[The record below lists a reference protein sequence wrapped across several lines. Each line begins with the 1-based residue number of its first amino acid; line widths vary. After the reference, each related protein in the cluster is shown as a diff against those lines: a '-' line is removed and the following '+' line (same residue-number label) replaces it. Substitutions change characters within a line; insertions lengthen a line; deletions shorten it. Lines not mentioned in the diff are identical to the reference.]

1 MKVEGINKVCVLGAG
16 TMGLQISLMSARAG
30 YEVIVFDAAEDAL
43 KQAPLRHKQ
52 MAQWI
57 EQSGRFK
64 FPSLPEILSRISY
77 TSDAARAAQNADFLS
92 ESVPEQLELKR
103 KIHRQFE
110 SLCPAHAI
118 ITTNTSSL
126 LVSDID
132 VVLNRPEQF
141 ASMHFHS
148 GMTPLVDIMRGS
160 KTSEKTARTVQKFV
174 RSIGL
179 VPMIMKKE
187 KAGYLHNSILIA
199 QLNAALSLA
208 ANGYGESYDIDRAWM
223 LVTGQ
228 PSGPFAAMD
237 SIGINVIYDL
247 ARGASEAEFPG
258 KNKIIEF
265 LVPYVQRGELGIKTG
280 KGFYTYPNPAFS
292 KPLFLD
298 IKDD

>member
-52 MAQWI
+52 IAQWI

-64 FPSLPEILSRISY
+64 FPNLHDILSLISY
-77 TSDAARAAQNADFLS
+77 TSSPTKAAQYIDFLS

-103 KIHRQFE
+103 KIHSQFE
-110 SLCPAHAI
+110 SLCPAHTI
-118 ITTNTSSL
+118 MTTNTSSL

-141 ASMHFHS
+141 AAMHFHS
-148 GMTPLVDIMRGS
+148 GMAPLVDIMRGR
-160 KTSEKTARTVQKFV
+160 KTSEKTVKTIQKFV
-174 RSIGL
+174 RSIGM

-208 ANGYGESYDIDRAWM
+208 ANGYGEPYDIDRAWM

-237 SIGINVIYDL
+237 SIGINVIYDM
-247 ARGASEAEFPG
+247 AKSASEAEFPD
-258 KNKIIEF
+258 KNKMAAF
-265 LVPYVQRGELGIKTG
+265 LQSYIDRGELGVKTG

-292 KPLFLD
+292 KPEFLD
-298 IKDD
+298 VKDE

>member
-1 MKVEGINKVCVLGAG
+1 VL
-16 TMGLQISLMSARAG
+16 
-30 YEVIVFDAAEDAL
+30 
-43 KQAPLRHKQ
+43 
-52 MAQWI
+52 
-57 EQSGRFK
+57 
-64 FPSLPEILSRISY
+64 
-77 TSDAARAAQNADFLS
+77 
-92 ESVPEQLELKR
+92 EQLELKR
-103 KIHRQFE
+103 KIHSQFE

-118 ITTNTSSL
+118 MTTNTSSL

-132 VVLNRPEQF
+132 VVLQRPEQF
-141 ASMHFHS
+141 AAMHFHS

-160 KTSEKTARTVQKFV
+160 KTSGNTVKIVQKFV

-208 ANGYGESYDIDRAWM
+208 ANGYGEPYDVDRAWM

-237 SIGINVIYDL
+237 SIGINVIYDM
-247 ARGASEAEFPG
+247 ARSASEAEFPD
-258 KNKIIEF
+258 KDKIIAF
-265 LVPYVQRGELGIKTG
+265 LEPHIHRGELGVKTG

-292 KPLFLD
+292 KPEFLD
-298 IKDD
+298 VKDD